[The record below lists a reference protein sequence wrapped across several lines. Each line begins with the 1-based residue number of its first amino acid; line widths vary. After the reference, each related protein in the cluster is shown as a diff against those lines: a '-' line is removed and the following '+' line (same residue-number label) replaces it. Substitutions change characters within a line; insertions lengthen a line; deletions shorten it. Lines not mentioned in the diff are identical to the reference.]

1 MALTYETLIGLD
13 VMEAEIQNAYLQAPS
28 LEKHYIIC
36 GNEFG
41 LENVGKVSLIKG
53 AIYGGKVAGN
63 DFWHHLRSCMD
74 MLGF

>member
-1 MALTYETLIGLD
+1 MAADIH
-13 VMEAEIQNAYLQAPS
+13 NAYLQAS
-28 LEKHYIIC
+28 LSEKQYIIC

-53 AIYGGKVAGN
+53 AIYGGKVVGK
-63 DFWHHLRSCMD
+63 DFWHQLRSCMD